1 MITVLIFLI
10 LLGLLVFVHEL
21 GHFLTARFYGIKAD
35 EFGFGFP
42 PRMVGIQFM
51 QGEDKKKISE
61 VESIQV
67 ETLDIKAGEDEI
79 IRETITEKM
88 HTVEKAVPIKKWRII
103 WGGRDG
109 DDESERQDLHEA
121 HTKGFLGGTIYSL
134 NWLPLGG
141 FVKIKGEDGQNH
153 DSDSFAGKSAWIRVK
168 VLGAGVV
175 MNFIFAW
182 LLISVV
188 FTLGLPQPIDP
199 GQRVD
204 YPDAKIQILEVKK
217 GTPAE
222 AMGLQLGDEILT
234 IVGDKITTLTQVS
247 DMIAG
252 SKGKNLEIKINRLGK
267 EMVLVGVP
275 RIEYPA
281 SEGSLGISFSETAII
296 AYPWYQSLYQGLIA
310 TYNITIAILHAF
322 GKMLGG
328 LFGMQ
333 TGQAVDVTG
342 PVGIVYLT
350 KQMSDLG
357 LVYLLQFAALLS
369 INLGIINILPIPAL
383 DGGRILFILIEKL
396 KGSPVSQRTEGMI
409 HQVGFI
415 LLLLLMLLITIRD
428 FSHFQI
434 LEKIGQFF
442 T

>member
-1 MITVLIFLI
+1 MMTVLIFLV

-21 GHFLTARFYGIKAD
+21 GHFLVARRNGIMAD

-51 QGEDKKKISE
+51 RSGDGK
-61 VESIQV
+61 
-67 ETLDIKAGEDEI
+67 TLLG
-79 IRETITEKM
+79 R
-88 HTVEKAVPIKKWRII
+88 KWRII
-103 WGGRDG
+103 WGSRDG
-109 DDESERQDLHEA
+109 DDENEKQDLHEA
-121 HTKGFLGGTIYSL
+121 YEKKFSGGTIYSL

-141 FVKIKGEDGQNH
+141 FVRIKGEDGHNQ
-153 DSDSFAGKSAWIRVK
+153 DADSFAGKSAWIRVK

-182 LLISVV
+182 LLISIV
-188 FTLGLPQPIDP
+188 FTLGLPQPIAP
-199 GQRVD
+199 EQRAQ

-234 IVGDKITTLTQVS
+234 IAGNKISSLKQVS
-247 DMIAG
+247 DMIAENKRK
-252 SKGKNLEIKINRLGK
+252 SLEIKINRLGK
-267 EMVLVGVP
+267 EMVFSGVP
-275 RIEYPA
+275 RTEYPA
-281 SEGSLGISFSETAII
+281 GEGALGISFSETAII
-296 AYPWYQSLYQGLIA
+296 SYPWYQSLYHGLEA
-310 TYNITIAILHAF
+310 TYNITVAILQAF
-322 GKMLGG
+322 GRMLGG
-328 LFGMQ
+328 LFGLQ
-333 TGQAVDVTG
+333 TGAPVDVTG

-357 LVYLLQFAALLS
+357 LAYLLQFAALLS

-396 KGSPVSQRTEGMI
+396 KGSPVSQRVEGMI

-415 LLLLLMLLITIRD
+415 LLLLLMLLITVRD
-428 FSHFQI
+428 FSHFRI
-434 LEKIGQFF
+434 FESIGRFF
-442 T
+442 S